1 VLEKHGSA
9 AIKHGV
15 GQRQDDR
22 CKTLIVYPK
31 TNSRKA
37 YRFSEMKRA
46 FIYAAAIVVA
56 VSIAAVFWVLR
67 GLSDFD
73 LSEHTQREITFA
85 VDDAVL
91 SGTLIMPKDIIA
103 PPIAIIVHGD
113 GAQDRFSNGG
123 ALSLIST
130 LTDAGI
136 GVFSWDK
143 AGVGTSTGNWLIQT
157 MDDRADEALAA
168 LQAVSALDGIDGNRV
183 GFLGFSQAGWVL
195 PRVANRIVP
204 SFTVIV
210 GGAVSWRDQGTYF
223 NRVELTSKGV
233 PADVIE
239 QRLADRRRDNDIVFG
254 VSADPSSSPEMEAE
268 RFGFVAGAYWEDS
281 TQSIPNMNGPVLA
294 IWGEDD
300 LNVDARNDSE
310 IFREQLMPLSDIRQ
324 VVMVNNATH
333 GLLRADLFNYQLPSQ
348 WPWYL
353 QYIFLGMGQKAFAEN
368 SLDQITD
375 WILTVTEN

>member
-1 VLEKHGSA
+1 
-9 AIKHGV
+9 
-15 GQRQDDR
+15 
-22 CKTLIVYPK
+22 
-31 TNSRKA
+31 
-37 YRFSEMKRA
+37 MKRA

-123 ALSLIST
+123 GLPLIST

-143 AGVGTSTGNWLIQT
+143 AGVGTSTGNWLNQT

-168 LQAVSALDGIDGNRV
+168 LQAVSRLDGIEGNRV

-223 NRVELTSKGV
+223 NRIELTSQGV
-233 PADVIE
+233 PADMIE
-239 QRLADRRRDNDIVFG
+239 QRLADRMRDNDIVFG

-300 LNVDARNDSE
+300 LNVDTRNDSE

-324 VVMVNNATH
+324 VVLVHNATH

-353 QYIFLGMGQKAFAEN
+353 QYIFLGMGQKAFAEH

>member
-1 VLEKHGSA
+1 
-9 AIKHGV
+9 
-15 GQRQDDR
+15 
-22 CKTLIVYPK
+22 
-31 TNSRKA
+31 
-37 YRFSEMKRA
+37 MKRP
-46 FIYAAAIVVA
+46 FIYAAAIIVA
-56 VSIAAVFWVLR
+56 VSVIASLWVIR

-73 LSEHTQREITFA
+73 LSEHTQREVTFA

-91 SGTLIMPKDIIA
+91 SGTLITPKDVTA

-113 GAQDRFSNGG
+113 GAQDRFSNGEY
-123 ALSLIST
+123 LPLIGT
-130 LTDAGI
+130 LADAGI

-143 AGVGTSTGNWLIQT
+143 AGVGTSTGNWLNQT

-168 LQAVSALDGIDGNRV
+168 LQAVSALDDIDGHRV

-195 PRVANRIVP
+195 PRVATRIVP

-223 NRVELTSKGV
+223 NRVELTSEGV

-254 VSADPSSSPEMEAE
+254 VPADTSSIPEMEAA

-281 TQSIPNMNGPVLA
+281 TENIPKMNGPVLA

-300 LNVDARNDSE
+300 LNVDAHDDSE
-310 IFREQLMPLSDIRQ
+310 IFREQLKPLSEMRQ
-324 VVMVNNATH
+324 VVLVNNATH
-333 GLLRADLFNYQLPSQ
+333 GLLRAELFNYQLSSQ

-353 QYIFLGMGQKAFAEN
+353 QYIFMGMGQNAYAEH
-368 SLDQITD
+368 SLDEITS
-375 WILTVTEN
+375 WILTATKE

>member
-1 VLEKHGSA
+1 
-9 AIKHGV
+9 
-15 GQRQDDR
+15 
-22 CKTLIVYPK
+22 
-31 TNSRKA
+31 
-37 YRFSEMKRA
+37 MKRA
-46 FIYAAAIVVA
+46 FIYATVIVVA

-73 LSEHTQREITFA
+73 LSERTQREITFA

-123 ALSLIST
+123 ALPLIST

-143 AGVGTSTGNWLIQT
+143 AGVGTSTGNWLNQT

-168 LQAVSALDGIDGNRV
+168 LQAVSRLDGIEGNRV

-223 NRVELTSKGV
+223 NRVALTSQGV
-233 PADVIE
+233 SADVIE
-239 QRLADRRRDNDIVFG
+239 QRLADRMRDNDIVFG
-254 VSADPSSSPEMEAE
+254 VSADPSSLPEMEAE

-300 LNVDARNDSE
+300 LNVDAHNDSE
-310 IFREQLMPLSDIRQ
+310 IFREQLMPLSDLRQ
-324 VVMVNNATH
+324 VTLVKNATH
-333 GLLRADLFNYQLPSQ
+333 GLLRADLVNYQLPSQ

-353 QYIFLGMGQKAFAEN
+353 QYIFLGMGQNAFAEH
-368 SLDQITD
+368 SLDQVTD
-375 WILTVTEN
+375 WILTATKN

>member
-1 VLEKHGSA
+1 
-9 AIKHGV
+9 
-15 GQRQDDR
+15 
-22 CKTLIVYPK
+22 
-31 TNSRKA
+31 
-37 YRFSEMKRA
+37 MKRS
-46 FIYAAAIVVA
+46 FIYVSAVVVA
-56 VSIAAVFWVLR
+56 VSIVAAIWLVR

-73 LSEHTQREITFA
+73 LSEHTQRELTFTI
-85 VDDAVL
+85 DDAVL
-91 SGTLIMPKDIIA
+91 SGTLIAPKDVIA
-103 PPIAIIVHGD
+103 LPIVIIVHGD

-123 ALSLIST
+123 GLPLIST
-130 LTDAGI
+130 LVDAGI

-143 AGVGTSTGNWLIQT
+143 AGVGTSTGNWLNQT

-168 LQAVSALDGIDGNRV
+168 LLAVSALDGIDGNRV

-233 PADVIE
+233 SADVIE
-239 QRLADRRRDNDIVFG
+239 QRLADRVRDNEIVFG

-300 LNVDARNDSE
+300 LNVDAHNDSE

-324 VVMVNNATH
+324 VVLVNNATH
-333 GLLRADLFNYQLPSQ
+333 GLLRADLFNYQLSSQ

-353 QYIFLGMGQKAFAEN
+353 QYIFLGMGQKAFAEH
-368 SLDQITD
+368 SLNKITD
-375 WILTVTEN
+375 WILTTTKN

>member
-1 VLEKHGSA
+1 
-9 AIKHGV
+9 
-15 GQRQDDR
+15 
-22 CKTLIVYPK
+22 
-31 TNSRKA
+31 
-37 YRFSEMKRA
+37 MKRA

-223 NRVELTSKGV
+223 NRVELTSKGI

-239 QRLADRRRDNDIVFG
+239 QRLADRRRDNDMVFG

-281 TQSIPNMNGPVLA
+281 TLSIPNMNGPVLA

>member
-1 VLEKHGSA
+1 
-9 AIKHGV
+9 
-15 GQRQDDR
+15 
-22 CKTLIVYPK
+22 
-31 TNSRKA
+31 
-37 YRFSEMKRA
+37 MKRL
-46 FIYAAAIVVA
+46 FIYAAAIILA
-56 VSIAAVFWVLR
+56 VSIVAAIWLVR

-73 LSEHTQREITFA
+73 LSEHTQKEVTFA
-85 VDDAVL
+85 VDDAVM
-91 SGTLIMPKDIIA
+91 SGTLILPKDVIS

-123 ALSLIST
+123 ALPLIGT
-130 LTDAGI
+130 LADAGI

-143 AGVGTSTGNWLIQT
+143 AGVGTSTGNWLNQT
-157 MDDRADEALAA
+157 MDDRADVALAA

-223 NRVELTSKGV
+223 NRVELTSQGV

-239 QRLADRRRDNDIVFG
+239 QRLADRKRDNDIVFG
-254 VSADPSSSPEMEAE
+254 VSADPSSIPEMDVE

-300 LNVDARNDSE
+300 LNVDAHNDSE

-324 VVMVNNATH
+324 VVLVNNATH

-353 QYIFLGMGQKAFAEN
+353 QYIFLGMGQKAFAEH
-368 SLDQITD
+368 SLDKIAD
-375 WILTVTEN
+375 WILTTTKN

>member
-1 VLEKHGSA
+1 MV
-9 AIKHGV
+9 
-15 GQRQDDR
+15 R
-22 CKTLIVYPK
+22 KT
-31 TNSRKA
+31 
-37 YRFSEMKRA
+37 
-46 FIYAAAIVVA
+46 
-56 VSIAAVFWVLR
+56 VF
-67 GLSDFD
+67 
-73 LSEHTQREITFA
+73 Q
-85 VDDAVL
+85 
-91 SGTLIMPKDIIA
+91 M
-103 PPIAIIVHGD
+103 
-113 GAQDRFSNGG
+113 GG
-123 ALSLIST
+123 LSLIST

>member
-1 VLEKHGSA
+1 
-9 AIKHGV
+9 
-15 GQRQDDR
+15 
-22 CKTLIVYPK
+22 
-31 TNSRKA
+31 
-37 YRFSEMKRA
+37 MKRA
-46 FIYAAAIVVA
+46 FIYATAIVVA

-123 ALSLIST
+123 ALPLIST

-143 AGVGTSTGNWLIQT
+143 AGVGTSTGNWLNQT

-168 LQAVSALDGIDGNRV
+168 LQAISALDGIDGNRV

-195 PRVANRIVP
+195 PRVASRIVP

-223 NRVELTSKGV
+223 NRVELTSQGV
-233 PADVIE
+233 SADIIE
-239 QRLADRRRDNDIVFG
+239 QRLAERMRDNDIVFG
-254 VSADPSSSPEMEAE
+254 VSADPSSRPEMEVE

-281 TQSIPNMNGPVLA
+281 TENIPNMNGPVLA

-300 LNVDARNDSE
+300 LNVDARNDSA

-324 VVMVNNATH
+324 VVLVNNATH
-333 GLLRADLFNYQLPSQ
+333 GLLRADLFNYQLTSQ

-353 QYIFLGMGQKAFAEN
+353 QYIYLGMGRKAFAEH

>member
-1 VLEKHGSA
+1 
-9 AIKHGV
+9 
-15 GQRQDDR
+15 
-22 CKTLIVYPK
+22 
-31 TNSRKA
+31 
-37 YRFSEMKRA
+37 MKRL

-56 VSIAAVFWVLR
+56 VIIAAVFWVVR

-73 LSEHTQREITFA
+73 LSQHTQRELTFT

-91 SGTLIMPKDIIA
+91 SGTLITPKDVIA
-103 PPIAIIVHGD
+103 PPVAIIVHGD

-123 ALSLIST
+123 SLPLIGT
-130 LTDAGI
+130 LVDAGI

-143 AGVGTSTGNWLIQT
+143 AGVGTSTGNWLNQS
-157 MDDRADEALAA
+157 MDDRADEVLAA
-168 LQAVSALDGIDGNRV
+168 SLAVSALNGIDGSRV

-195 PRVANRIVP
+195 PLVANRIVP

-223 NRVELTSKGV
+223 NRIELTSQGFS
-233 PADVIE
+233 ADMIE
-239 QRLADRRRDNDIVFG
+239 QRLAERMRDNDIVFG
-254 VSADPSSSPEMEAE
+254 VSADPSSRPKMEVE

-281 TQSIPNMNGPVLA
+281 THSIPKMKGPVLA

-300 LNVDARNDSE
+300 LNVDAHNNSE
-310 IFREQLMPLSDIRQ
+310 IFSKQLMPLNDIRR
-324 VVMVNNATH
+324 VVLVSNATH

-353 QYIFLGMGQKAFAEN
+353 QYIFLGMGQKAFAEY
-368 SLDQITD
+368 SLDQITG
-375 WILTVTEN
+375 WILTVTEKVSPGADEAVIGDLATKVQIVR

>member
-1 VLEKHGSA
+1 MKRLFIYSA
-9 AIKHGV
+9 AI
-15 GQRQDDR
+15 
-22 CKTLIVYPK
+22 IV
-31 TNSRKA
+31 A
-37 YRFSEMKRA
+37 FS
-46 FIYAAAIVVA
+46 VVA
-56 VSIAAVFWVLR
+56 AFWVVR

-73 LSEHTQREITFA
+73 LSEHTQRELAFT

-91 SGTLIMPKDIIA
+91 SGTLITPKDVIT

-123 ALSLIST
+123 YFPLIGT
-130 LTDAGI
+130 LVDAGI

-143 AGVGTSTGNWLIQT
+143 AGVGTSTGNWLNQT

-168 LQAVSALDGIDGNRV
+168 LHAVSALDGIDGNRV

-223 NRVELTSKGV
+223 NRVELISEGV

-254 VSADPSSSPEMEAE
+254 GSADPSSRPEMEVE

-281 TQSIPNMNGPVLA
+281 TENIPNMNGPVLA

-300 LNVDARNDSE
+300 LNVDARNDSA

-324 VVMVNNATH
+324 VVLVNNATH
-333 GLLRADLFNYQLPSQ
+333 GLLRADLFNHQLPSQ

-353 QYIFLGMGQKAFAEN
+353 QYIFLGMGQKAFSEH
-368 SLDQITD
+368 SLDKITD
-375 WILTVTEN
+375 WILTITKN

>member
-1 VLEKHGSA
+1 
-9 AIKHGV
+9 
-15 GQRQDDR
+15 
-22 CKTLIVYPK
+22 
-31 TNSRKA
+31 
-37 YRFSEMKRA
+37 MKRS
-46 FIYAAAIVVA
+46 FTYAAAISVA
-56 VSIAAVFWVLR
+56 TSAVAAFWVVS

-73 LSEHTQREITFA
+73 LSEHTQREVTFA

-123 ALSLIST
+123 ALPLIST

-143 AGVGTSTGNWLIQT
+143 AGVGTSTGNWLNQT

-168 LQAVSALDGIDGNRV
+168 LQAVSRLDGIDGNRV

-210 GGAVSWRDQGTYF
+210 GGAVSWRDQGAYF
-223 NRVELTSKGV
+223 NRVELTSQGV
-233 PADVIE
+233 SADVIE
-239 QRLADRRRDNDIVFG
+239 QRLAERLRDNDIVFG
-254 VSADPSSSPEMEAE
+254 VSADPSSLPEMEAE

-300 LNVDARNDSE
+300 LNVDAHNDSE
-310 IFREQLMPLSDIRQ
+310 IFREQLMPLSDLRQ
-324 VVMVNNATH
+324 VTLVKNATH

-353 QYIFLGMGQKAFAEN
+353 QYIFLGMGQNAFAEH
-368 SLDQITD
+368 SLDEVTD
-375 WILTVTEN
+375 WILEATKN

>member
-1 VLEKHGSA
+1 
-9 AIKHGV
+9 
-15 GQRQDDR
+15 
-22 CKTLIVYPK
+22 
-31 TNSRKA
+31 
-37 YRFSEMKRA
+37 MKRS
-46 FIYAAAIVVA
+46 FIYAVAILVA
-56 VSIAAVFWVLR
+56 ISIAAIFWVVR

-73 LSEHTQREITFA
+73 LSEHTQQEVTFV

-91 SGTLIMPKDIIA
+91 SGTLILPKDVIS

-123 ALSLIST
+123 ALPLIST

-143 AGVGTSTGNWLIQT
+143 AGVGTSSGNWLNQT

-168 LQAVSALDGIDGNRV
+168 LQAVSRLDGIEGNRV

-204 SFTVIV
+204 SFTIIV

-223 NRVELTSKGV
+223 NRVELTSQGV
-233 PADVIE
+233 TADMIE
-239 QRLADRRRDNDIVFG
+239 QRLADRIRDNDIVFG

-268 RFGFVAGAYWEDS
+268 RFRFVAGAYWEDS
-281 TQSIPNMNGPVLA
+281 TQSIPNMNGPILA
-294 IWGEDD
+294 VWGEDD
-300 LNVDARNDSE
+300 LNVDAHNDSA

-353 QYIFLGMGQKAFAEN
+353 QYIFLGMGQKAFAEH